1 MFSFNKPCE
10 DINPAVP
17 GVNNAEKRGILGQEF
32 VLNEI
37 DIVNDSDYS
46 GDEENVFASED
57 CDSLIGKF
65 LLELRDGEV

>member
-1 MFSFNKPCE
+1 MLSFNKPCE
-10 DINPAVP
+10 DINPALP

-65 LLELRDGEV
+65 LLELREGEV

>member
-1 MFSFNKPCE
+1 MFSFNKPCD
-10 DINPAVP
+10 DIKPTVP
-17 GVNNAEKRGILGQEF
+17 GVNNAGKRGILGQEF

>member
-10 DINPAVP
+10 DINPTVP

-46 GDEENVFASED
+46 GDDENVFASED
-57 CDSLIGKF
+57 CDSLFGKF
-65 LLELRDGEV
+65 LLEIREREV